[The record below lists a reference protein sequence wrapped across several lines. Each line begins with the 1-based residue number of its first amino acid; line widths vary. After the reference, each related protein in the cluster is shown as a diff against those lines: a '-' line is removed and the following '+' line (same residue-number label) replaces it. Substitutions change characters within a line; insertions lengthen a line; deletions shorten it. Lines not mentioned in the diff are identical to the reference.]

1 MADQTGR
8 DSDKFMLRLPDGMRD
23 RIKAVAA
30 ENGRSM
36 NAEIVATLEK
46 EYPVKVSQ
54 EMLCILLDASTDL
67 LDAMEE
73 MLPNNDQATTLRDY
87 LIEARNSANNDS
99 ERQQKYEETLLVFDK
114 IAKGLD
120 RIVNKK

>member
-1 MADQTGR
+1 VADQTGR
-8 DSDKFMLRLPDGMRD
+8 ESDKFMLRLPDGMRD